1 MTITSDTSKIQLYT
15 WGTPNGRKVSIALE
29 EMQLDYDVHP
39 INIGK
44 DEQFSDA
51 FRKISP
57 SSKIPAIVDPD
68 GADGKPISVFES
80 GAILIH
86 LAEKTGLYFG
96 DNFRSRSLIFQ
107 WLMWQMGSFGP
118 VLGQLHHFRKFAK
131 TKVPYAIDRFD
142 QATDRAY
149 QTLDDQLNHHEFVA
163 GDYSIADM
171 AIYPWAARFEWQN
184 LDLGDYP
191 NVKRWFDQIGAR
203 PGVQN
208 GMKVPFLN

>member
-1 MTITSDTSKIQLYT
+1 MTKDTNRIQLYT

-29 EMQLDYDVHP
+29 EMRLSYDVHP

-86 LAEKTGLYFG
+86 LAEKTGLFFG
-96 DNFRSRSLIFQ
+96 ENTRSRSLIVQ

-118 VLGQLHHFRKFAK
+118 MLGQLHHFRKFAN

-142 QATDRAY
+142 QATVRAY
-149 QTLDDQLNHHEFVA
+149 QTLDDQLKQHEFVA

-171 AIYPWAARFEWQN
+171 AIYPWVARFEWQS
-184 LDLGDYP
+184 LDLEDYP
-191 NVKRWFDQIGAR
+191 DVKRWFDQIGNR
-203 PGVQN
+203 PGVQS